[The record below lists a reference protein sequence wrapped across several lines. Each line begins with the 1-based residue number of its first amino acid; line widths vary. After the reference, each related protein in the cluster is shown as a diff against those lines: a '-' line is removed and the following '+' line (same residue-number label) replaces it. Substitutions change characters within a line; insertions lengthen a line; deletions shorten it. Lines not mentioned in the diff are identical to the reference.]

1 MYGILLILFLIIVP
15 ALPIVLLFLS
25 RTKELDAKK
34 KFIKTAFV
42 TGILPYIYVINV
54 LILSTH
60 HGNYGGLFILF
71 VIIPWL
77 IIRPVAYLKLR
88 NAAGDYLQGRQMIFS
103 LLGID
108 TVMLMISVITVSG
121 EIAH

>member
-77 IIRPVAYLKLR
+77 IIRPVAYLILR

>member
-60 HGNYGGLFILF
+60 PGNYGGLFILF

-77 IIRPVAYLKLR
+77 IIRPVAYLILR

>member
-60 HGNYGGLFILF
+60 PGNYGGLFILF

-77 IIRPVAYLKLR
+77 IIRPVAYLILR

-103 LLGID
+103 LLALGIC
-108 TVMLMISVITVSG
+108 TCRANSAATS
-121 EIAH
+121 